1 MIDESDDSKSDDSSP
16 DTTVNDVDP
25 AGVLETTPSTETQ
38 DNSKPIRSTS
48 IPTPV
53 KGVSRGITR
62 SSTVGAKLASTPNAS
77 KAPTTT
83 ATSRASLGATGQ
95 RSTSLSSSTLSTP
108 GRKSTSGLTA
118 SPSQTTTSRVVV
130 VGARPST
137 ATAVMPAPKTP
148 VASSTSKTSGLTG
161 TTSKLSSTPTAPNP
175 RETMRR
181 SLSSAVPANNKT
193 QTATAADRAPVQSLG
208 RKSLST
214 STPVSKPVSSSTSTS
229 TSKIGSTAI
238 RKKIGDTDND
248 SVVSTSSRATTASKI
263 PSRSATPNK
272 TAGSTQR
279 QVSASTPTAAKTPS
293 RLTPSPKST
302 SAAKPLSGSF
312 SDQSTAS
319 TNGVK
324 SARTPVKAAVPK
336 FSHTDSSK
344 SLTRKT
350 SFGSVGSVASATPS
364 VQSTVSS
371 ASKARRPSI
380 GGGSATMKTTASQ
393 SSLPVKPQ
401 KSVDELDE
409 IYSTENV
416 VSSLKAQRVPSAQ
429 LLRTTIQRLDTAA
442 VPHTMN
448 PLRRNS
454 LTQSQT
460 QNGTGSNNN
469 SFTNARRD
477 SKSGRDYMNRSF
489 SSTTSTTRKTTSTST
504 GVDSAATKAV
514 QDNFGL
520 DIKVVDV
527 DDDVDVPEDD
537 EENLASPPTS
547 RSSSLQDLK
556 PLGKPPS
563 ATNVLGVKPSPLST
577 SRPNPFAHRKSYM
590 MPQTPDATETTTTS
604 SNGHSFTHQTPQ
616 GSSSHHSS
624 MHHDDGEDLLTMFVN
639 SADMHEQ
646 EAYPSPTAP
655 MPPSNLF
662 SRSKSNSNIRFRE
675 SPRKTTYP
683 PPYPVKALHPVA
695 MDSDSERACYMP
707 SLVHSTP
714 AAISAIYRAA
724 IAKEAASSQTILGR
738 IASFRR

>member
-1 MIDESDDSKSDDSSP
+1 MISPPNRSRWNGSGDEVSTSKLGMMLSNMQTRLVIDESDDSKSDDSSP
-16 DTTVNDVDP
+16 GTTVNGVEP

-38 DNSKPIRSTS
+38 DNI
-48 IPTPV
+48 
-53 KGVSRGITR
+53 
-62 SSTVGAKLASTPNAS
+62 GASKLASTPNATIQFIIIIYPVNPWKKIDVGS
-77 KAPTTT
+77 D
-83 ATSRASLGATGQ
+83 
-95 RSTSLSSSTLSTP
+95 SLSIAVDDVSSRGCGCPTKHGHGCDASTEDP
-108 GRKSTSGLTA
+108 
-118 SPSQTTTSRVVV
+118 
-130 VGARPST
+130 
-137 ATAVMPAPKTP
+137 
-148 VASSTSKTSGLTG
+148 
-161 TTSKLSSTPTAPNP
+161 
-175 RETMRR
+175 
-181 SLSSAVPANNKT
+181 SSASYLEDQWTDRDHFKVILHADCAQSAGND
-193 QTATAADRAPVQSLG
+193 ATLIVERG
-208 RKSLST
+208 
-214 STPVSKPVSSSTSTS
+214 VSSSASTSTS
-229 TSKIGSTAI
+229 NIGSTAI

-263 PSRSATPNK
+263 PSRSATPNR

-279 QVSASTPTAAKTPS
+279 QVSASTPTASSAAKTPS

-302 SAAKPLSGSF
+302 SSAKPLSGSF

-324 SARTPVKAAVPK
+324 SARTPVKAPVPK
-336 FSHTDSSK
+336 ISHTDSSK

-380 GGGSATMKTTASQ
+380 GGNATTKAASQSQ

-469 SFTNARRD
+469 SFTHARRD
-477 SKSGRDYMNRSF
+477 SKSGKDDMNRSF
-489 SSTTSTTRKTTSTST
+489 SSTT
-504 GVDSAATKAV
+504 
-514 QDNFGL
+514 N
-520 DIKVVDV
+520 
-527 DDDVDVPEDD
+527 
-537 EENLASPPTS
+537 
-547 RSSSLQDLK
+547 
-556 PLGKPPS
+556 
-563 ATNVLGVKPSPLST
+563 
-577 SRPNPFAHRKSYM
+577 
-590 MPQTPDATETTTTS
+590 
-604 SNGHSFTHQTPQ
+604 THEP
-616 GSSSHHSS
+616 
-624 MHHDDGEDLLTMFVN
+624 
-639 SADMHEQ
+639 

-655 MPPSNLF
+655 VPPSSLF
-662 SRSKSNSNIRFRE
+662 SRSKSNNNIRFRE

-695 MDSDSERACYMP
+695 MDSGSERACYMP

-724 IAKEAASSQTILGR
+724 IAKEAASSQTMLGR
-738 IASFRR
+738 ISSFRR